1 MKNVP
6 QDIAADNKEEQNCR
20 INADAVWQ
28 NITVEYL
35 ASNLEKQCRMLH
47 IYIYKSIWIIIAIGC
62 KKVEHLIMDVIL
74 S

>member
-1 MKNVP
+1 MKNLP

-47 IYIYKSIWIIIAIGC
+47 IYIRVFGS
-62 KKVEHLIMDVIL
+62 
-74 S
+74 